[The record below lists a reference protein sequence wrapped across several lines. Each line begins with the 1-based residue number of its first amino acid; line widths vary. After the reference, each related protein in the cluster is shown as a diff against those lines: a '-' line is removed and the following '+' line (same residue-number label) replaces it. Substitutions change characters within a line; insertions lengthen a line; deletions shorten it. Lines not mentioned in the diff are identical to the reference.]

1 MLEGGDYNPDYS
13 WEAPPPSAAERLEL
27 LLSKVAGPV
36 GAVAGQVGEA
46 FRGVL
51 DDPRLRSLL
60 PGGSLTLLGLGLV
73 GLALLLSLL
82 PFVMGIGLI
91 GSGVMLLAG
100 ALVAVNEWRIISQ
113 PELQVPGSAPL
124 RRLSPS
130 LENLPGD
137 TQHPAIA
144 QTFAL
149 LTCTYALLMLGF
161 GFVSLVWMLAALM
174 LGYDQGRIYFADGPA
189 EDSDMVG
196 FHGPRLHRWV
206 VVGVVICSFSLLL
219 AWGRGTPHAS
229 GLSGAEQPLS
239 VLTQGS
245 LLLLACSAVKHRG
258 LSALHPLALILMG
271 VWLTLWFFLMMSP
284 YAVGPWFYLPG
295 LLVLDAVIVFHLVR
309 LSRGDTPA
317 EAPASD
323 MDMDMRG

>member
-1 MLEGGDYNPDYS
+1 MFEGGDYNPEYS
-13 WEAPPPSAAERLEL
+13 WEAPPPSTAERLEQ

-46 FRGVL
+46 FRSVL

-73 GLALLLSLL
+73 GLALLLSFL

-91 GSGVMLLAG
+91 ATGVMLLAG

-124 RRLSPS
+124 RRLPPS
-130 LENLPGD
+130 LENLPED

-144 QTFAL
+144 RLFAL
-149 LTCTYALLMLGF
+149 FTCAYAVLMLGF
-161 GFVSLVWMLAALM
+161 GPVSLVWMLAALM
-174 LGYDQGRIYFADGPA
+174 LGYDQGRMYFADAPP
-189 EDSDMVG
+189 EELDMHP
-196 FHGPRLHRWV
+196 HGLRLHRWV
-206 VVGVVICSFSLLL
+206 VVGVVLCSFSLLL
-219 AWGRGTPHAS
+219 AWGRGTLHAP

-239 VLTQGS
+239 VLTQSS

-309 LSRGDTPA
+309 LGRGDTPV

-323 MDMDMRG
+323 MDMRG